1 MDRLKQLKA
10 NIIFLQETNLL
21 NDDTNWVS
29 KRWPGQFF
37 FLSPTPFMLWVVWY
51 SVPFQLH

>member
-37 FLSPTPFMLWVVWY
+37 FFPLHLLCYGWY
-51 SVPFQLH
+51 DTQSHFSCI